1 MNTSLMNTIHSK
13 RKKHVRNTMK
23 IYNKPT
29 DEHYIKGKKHKQ
41 PIHNATN
48 TPIHDGIY
56 REHKQKQ
63 KKIAKNKISKEKT
76 P

>member
-1 MNTSLMNTIHSK
+1 
-13 RKKHVRNTMK
+13 MK

-56 REHKQKQ
+56 RAHKQKQ